1 MTEFRTG
8 TPTYPL
14 RRPDGRVVA
23 CTVPVDW
30 PPALLAGDETFF
42 LEAEGYRVADRRPA
56 ALYGSDAGSW
66 LWYCGGEAVEA
77 DRPGA
82 VAMNKIN

>member
-8 TPTYPL
+8 TLTYPL
-14 RRPDGRVVA
+14 RLPDGRATA

-30 PPALLAGDETFF
+30 PPALLVGDETFF
-42 LEAEGYRVADRRPA
+42 IEAEGYRVADRRPA

-66 LWYCGGEAVEA
+66 LWYCEGEAFEA
-77 DRPGA
+77 DRSGT
-82 VAMNKIN
+82 VAKNETN

>member
-1 MTEFRTG
+1 MTGFRTG
-8 TPTYPL
+8 TPTYLL
-14 RRPDGRVVA
+14 RRSDGRAVA

-30 PPALLAGDETFF
+30 PSALLVRDETFF
-42 LEAEGYRVADRRPA
+42 LEAEGYRVTDRRPA

-66 LWYCGGEAVEA
+66 LWYCGGEAFEV

-82 VAMNKIN
+82 VAKNLNK

>member
-8 TPTYPL
+8 TLTYPL

-23 CTVPVDW
+23 CTVPVNW
-30 PPALLAGDETFF
+30 PPALLAGDETFYF
-42 LEAEGYRVADRRPA
+42 EAEGYRIVDREPA

-66 LWYCGGEAVEA
+66 LWYCRGEGFDVPCPGGGE
-77 DRPGA
+77 R
-82 VAMNKIN
+82 